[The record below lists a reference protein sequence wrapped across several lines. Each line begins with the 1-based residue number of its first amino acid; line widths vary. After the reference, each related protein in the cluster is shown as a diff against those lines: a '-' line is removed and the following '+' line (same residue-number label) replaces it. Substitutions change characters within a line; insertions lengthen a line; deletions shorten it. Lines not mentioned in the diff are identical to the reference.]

1 MARAG
6 KVRRYKYTDAA
17 PCPIATCL
25 VSDLLFL
32 SMVFRVRP
40 TPGSLPSM
48 QMSYPTDLAKLP
60 PEVKS

>member
-6 KVRRYKYTDAA
+6 KVGRYKHTDAA
-17 PCPIATCL
+17 PYPIAICL
-25 VSDLLFL
+25 VSDLFLF
-32 SMVFRVRP
+32 MVFRVRP